1 MTENCAAVLRLTKGK
16 PLLYC
21 ASTYT
26 CTQTHKH
33 TSVKGLRFLYQ
44 LLKKNVFVCK
54 CVTDLDLDDMHKKG
68 NACVCVCLF
77 VCYCSLR
84 YLIFNEG
91 REKGE
96 RKDHL
101 GLKWLFSQCI
111 PEFRV

>member
-1 MTENCAAVLRLTKGK
+1 M
-16 PLLYC
+16 
-21 ASTYT
+21 
-26 CTQTHKH
+26 
-33 TSVKGLRFLYQ
+33 
-44 LLKKNVFVCK
+44 
-54 CVTDLDLDDMHKKG
+54 
-68 NACVCVCLF
+68 CVCLF

-111 PEFRV
+111 PEYEMFQVMFSFPCVCVCLL